1 MTSPGFFQKMNA
13 TVDSSPTSPNLPPQ
27 IGRMLAAADVTL
39 PSGRMTVAQ
48 VDKLLADKK
57 LSTADRMNVKGA
69 LARAGLID

>member
-1 MTSPGFFQKMNA
+1 
-13 TVDSSPTSPNLPPQ
+13 
-27 IGRMLAAADVTL
+27 
-39 PSGRMTVAQ
+39 